1 MGFSS
6 ILIGI
11 AGGTGSGKTS
21 IANYLLNEYG
31 KNEIIVI
38 QQDSYYQDNSNLSIQ
53 ERNQQNYDHPEAFDL
68 ELFNQ
73 QLIRLLKGEDIDI
86 PVYDFSI
93 HNRSLK
99 KKKISPSPIII
110 IEGILILYFESLR
123 KLMNIKIFVDTPD
136 ETRFNRRILRDVK
149 KRGRTIKS
157 VTDQYINTVRPMHQ
171 KYVEPSKDFADIIIS
186 NGIQNKIAIGTLI
199 NKINTLLLQYDS
211 RP

>member
-1 MGFSS
+1 MDFSS